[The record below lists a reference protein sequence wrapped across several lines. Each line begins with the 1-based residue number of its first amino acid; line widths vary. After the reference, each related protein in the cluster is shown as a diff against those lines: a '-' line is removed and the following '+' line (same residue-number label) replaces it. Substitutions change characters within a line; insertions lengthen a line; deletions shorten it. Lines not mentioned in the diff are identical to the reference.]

1 MSLFSEPLV
10 AAPANP
16 DPNST
21 PFTDGIE
28 YIAFAK
34 SDSIESNTVR
44 AHPAKDLFYGYTLP
58 ACKDIIDDEKFYF
71 KC

>member
-28 YIAFAK
+28 YIAFAFL
-34 SDSIESNTVR
+34 SDSIESNTGS
-44 AHPAKDLFYGYTLP
+44 PTPTGTT
-58 ACKDIIDDEKFYF
+58 CN
-71 KC
+71 

>member
-34 SDSIESNTVR
+34 SDSIESNTGSPTPAGTPLVR
-44 AHPAKDLFYGYTLP
+44 ISRCPQVQSHHSFY
-58 ACKDIIDDEKFYF
+58 DEK
-71 KC
+71 